1 MNLSELIAKYGDD
14 KVSFQKLDDCVDTM
28 NMTKNGTKA
37 TFVTPE
43 RLNLNGFEKL
53 GLIVWLDRDQVAAI
67 IAASKAGA

>member
-43 RLNLNGFEKL
+43 RLNLDGFEKL

-67 IAASKAGA
+67 VAASKAGA

>member
-1 MNLSELIAKYGDD
+1 MNLSELISKYGDD
-14 KVSFQKLDDCVDTM
+14 KVSLQKLDDCVDTM

-37 TFVTPE
+37 TFVTSE

-53 GLIVWLDRDQVAAI
+53 GLIIWLDRKQAAEI

>member
-28 NMTKNGTKA
+28 NMTKNGTRA

-53 GLIVWLDRDQVAAI
+53 GLIIWLDREQVAAI
-67 IAASKAGA
+67 IASSKAGT